1 MKKDV
6 LKPFSVEDLQ
16 LPPSLLREKKR
27 REDQYEADTDKS
39 EVEEPVQKK
48 LRRNSSTQTRPVTNE
63 RETDVSER
71 IADTGNK
78 SRVISTKYG
87 KSDAFDDDDIDLS
100 SLSVSDKDYYQNRL
114 RFCLCK
120 TVHKKFRKQK

>member
-100 SLSVSDKDYYQNRL
+100 SLSVSDKDYY
-114 RFCLCK
+114 
-120 TVHKKFRKQK
+120 

>member
-1 MKKDV
+1 MTEDV
-6 LKPFSVEDLQ
+6 LKPCWVEDLQ

-27 REDQYEADTDKS
+27 KEEDQYEADTDKS

-48 LRRNSSTQTRPVTNE
+48 LRRNSSTQTRPVSNE

-78 SRVISTKYG
+78 SCVISTTDG

-100 SLSVSDKDYYQNRL
+100 SLSDSDGDYY
-114 RFCLCK
+114 
-120 TVHKKFRKQK
+120 